1 MLAVVWFGYLF
12 KWVCCGGD
20 LVGLVLVILFAWMLR
35 FAVGAVWCYVS
46 GVFSCVMI
54 AFVPVNSV
62 CHGGS
67 LLGWFVLWF
76 VMVFVCVV

>member
-46 GVFSCVMI
+46 VYLV
-54 AFVPVNSV
+54 
-62 CHGGS
+62 
-67 LLGWFVLWF
+67 VL
-76 VMVFVCVV
+76 